1 MQASQQKHLLSKLH
15 HWLLVPLSADS
26 APFLASNDAL
36 ATALEPLHLPL
47 DSDVTVALP
56 AGDHVLVQE
65 VYRLVTGQSLTV
77 TSPRDWSPE
86 EVFPVSP
93 RRDNYRGIVLP
104 SATVVSVSERRSK
117 FGLNC
122 QQDCSAVIGRVYWVY
137 LK

>member
-1 MQASQQKHLLSKLH
+1 M
-15 HWLLVPLSADS
+15 PLSADS
-26 APFLASNDAL
+26 APFLASDDAL

-47 DSDVTVALP
+47 DSDVTVARL

-86 EVFPVSP
+86 EGFPVSP

-104 SATVVSVSERRSK
+104 STTVVSVTERRSE

-122 QQDCSAVIGRVYWVY
+122 EQDCSAMIGTVHWLASAVQTIGHS
-137 LK
+137 

>member
-1 MQASQQKHLLSKLH
+1 
-15 HWLLVPLSADS
+15 VPLSADS

-86 EVFPVSP
+86 EGFPVSP

-104 SATVVSVSERRSK
+104 SATVVSVSERRSN
-117 FGLNC
+117 FVLNC
-122 QQDCSAVIGRVYWVY
+122 QQD
-137 LK
+137 

>member
-1 MQASQQKHLLSKLH
+1 M
-15 HWLLVPLSADS
+15 PLSADS

-86 EVFPVSP
+86 EGFPVSP

-104 SATVVSVSERRSK
+104 SATVVSVSERLSN
-117 FGLNC
+117 FGRNC
-122 QQDCSAVIGRVYWVY
+122 QQDCSAVIGTVYWVY